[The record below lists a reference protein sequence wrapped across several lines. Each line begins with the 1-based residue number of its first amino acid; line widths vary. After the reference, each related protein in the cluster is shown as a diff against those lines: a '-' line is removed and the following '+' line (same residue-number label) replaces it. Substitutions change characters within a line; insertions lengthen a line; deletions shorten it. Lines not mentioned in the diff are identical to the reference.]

1 LQIRKQKRGWLGL
14 QQQKPSDDTARQA
27 LELYPQGKWGRGR
40 LRNTWQRTVLEEAKG
55 VNTTWVEIK
64 TDAENRV
71 RWRIL
76 VEALCS
82 TTE

>member
-1 LQIRKQKRGWLGL
+1 
-14 QQQKPSDDTARQA
+14 
-27 LELYPQGKWGRGR
+27 
-40 LRNTWQRTVLEEAKG
+40 
-55 VNTTWVEIK
+55 VEIK

-82 TTE
+82 TTEWWDAIYIYSCHPMLCYSYWL